1 MKQGSKRNMKK
12 HFIIMQI
19 AVLAIVLSACGNDAN
34 QNNSVPNNANNAQ
47 DEMPGMDHSSSEET
61 SAGLKDATDPKF
73 KVGSQAVIGADHM
86 PGMNGAKATI
96 VGAYDTIVYSVSYTP
111 TTGGAKVTNHK
122 WVIQEDI
129 KDAGETPFKPGDSV
143 VLEANHMQGMEG
155 ATAQIDTAEQTTVYM
170 VDYMPTT
177 GGEMVKNHKWLTESE
192 LIAE

>member
-1 MKQGSKRNMKK
+1 ML
-12 HFIIMQI
+12 FTALVVIM
-19 AVLAIVLSACGNDAN
+19 SACGNDAN

-47 DEMPGMDHSSSEET
+47 EEMPGMDHSSSEET
-61 SAGLKDATDPKF
+61 PEGLKGAVNPKL
-73 KVGSQAVIGADHM
+73 KVGSQAVIEANHM

-96 VGAYDTIVYSVSYTP
+96 VGAYDTTVYSVSYTP

-129 KDAGETPFKPGDSV
+129 KNADETPFQPGDSV

-155 ATAQIDTAEQTTVYM
+155 ATAQIVTAEQTTVYM
-170 VDYMPTT
+170 VDYVPTT

-192 LIAE
+192 LKAE